1 MDFLKRNKGT
11 VEEVPAEVIEVEE
24 VAVVES
30 EETPQSV
37 EPVADETADVEEG
50 DGANCVA
57 PEEPAADVTDDA
69 APEEPEVSADVH
81 EAPVEMEEPCGE
93 VDIADESTLSID
105 GGVVEKIV
113 AMTCRDVDGVLQL
126 KGNFINSLGGLRGN
140 DVTKGVS
147 VEMFGEDAC
156 TVNVAVILEF
166 GKSAPRVFQELHDKV
181 AAAIESMT
189 GLKVNAVNV
198 RVTNVLTRAEA
209 EGSKRKDKAEA

>member
-1 MDFLKRNKGT
+1 MDFFKRDKEN
-11 VEEVPAEVIEVEE
+11 VEEVPVEVVEQAVEAQNVSTDEAPCEE
-24 VAVVES
+24 VPCEETPCEEADGVVAADAGEVGAEAVDEAVVEP
-30 EETPQSV
+30 EQGAV
-37 EPVADETADVEEG
+37 ELEQ
-50 DGANCVA
+50 
-57 PEEPAADVTDDA
+57 
-69 APEEPEVSADVH
+69 
-81 EAPVEMEEPCGE
+81 PCGE
-93 VDIADESTLSID
+93 VNIADESTLSID

-147 VEMFGEDAC
+147 VEMFGDDAC
-156 TVNVAVILEF
+156 TVHVAVILEF

-198 RVTNVLTRAEA
+198 RVTNVLTRAEV
-209 EGSKRKDKAEA
+209 EGGKRKEKAEA